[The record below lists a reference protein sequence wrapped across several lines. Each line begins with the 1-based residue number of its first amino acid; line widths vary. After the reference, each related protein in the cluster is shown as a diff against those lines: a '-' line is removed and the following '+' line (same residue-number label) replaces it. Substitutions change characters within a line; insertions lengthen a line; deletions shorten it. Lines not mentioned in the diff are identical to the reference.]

1 MTDTKDIQRVNWDV
15 TIAQSEGGVSFF
27 DNMIVRTLLG
37 VNVFFCLVSFGLL
50 GYFIRPTENIIV
62 LHYNVYFGVD
72 IQGIWWQV
80 FILPIAGLFFL
91 GGHTFFARRFYD
103 RSLRIASYLMLFSS
117 GLLSIGIVLASA
129 SVAYINY

>member
-1 MTDTKDIQRVNWDV
+1 MLYTKDTQRMNWDV

-27 DNMIVRTLLG
+27 ENMIVRTLLG

-72 IQGIWWQV
+72 IQGVWWQV
-80 FILPIAGLFFL
+80 FILPIAGMLFL
-91 GGHTFFARRFYD
+91 GGHTFFARRFYNQ
-103 RSLRIASYLMLFSS
+103 SERIAAYLMLFSS

-129 SVAYINY
+129 SVVFINY